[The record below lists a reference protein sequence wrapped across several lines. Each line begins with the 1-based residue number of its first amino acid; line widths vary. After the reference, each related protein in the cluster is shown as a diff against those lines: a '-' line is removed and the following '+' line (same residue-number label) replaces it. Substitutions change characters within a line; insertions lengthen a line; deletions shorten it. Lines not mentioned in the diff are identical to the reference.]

1 MCEGA
6 KSLFLRLTA
15 SQLCKTF
22 VHVYDAWDPDVKM
35 EPTPRIQI
43 TPLWTILIGIR
54 TPNPAPHNTQTPPVL
69 PVAIERESAVAPS
82 SPTQLKLQLSV
93 DMLDGIPFAIALIPA
108 SEMRLPPRARVTR
121 DVEVMVLSAT
131 AAAPVS
137 PVAKIIGS

>member
-1 MCEGA
+1 
-6 KSLFLRLTA
+6 
-15 SQLCKTF
+15 
-22 VHVYDAWDPDVKM
+22 
-35 EPTPRIQI
+35 
-43 TPLWTILIGIR
+43 LIGIR
-54 TPNPAPHNTQTPPVL
+54 TPNLGPHNTQIPPVL

-137 PVAKIIGS
+137 PAAKIVGCLGFVSLRARLVVHA